1 MRVRQ
6 TSMSHAE
13 PEPIVRARLIERSL
27 GGFLLDILRAPG
39 GILEQRGGQAVQV
52 TLVMPAG
59 RFQAR

>member
-1 MRVRQ
+1 
-6 TSMSHAE
+6 MSHAE
-13 PEPIVRARLIERSL
+13 PEPIVQARLIERSL

-39 GILEQRGGQAVQV
+39 GILEQRGGEAVQV